1 MPTNSVEKRL
11 NDLAQEIGML
21 RSAVIGVVGE
31 TDPEGQ
37 YRPEFVK
44 RVLKLAKRKQP
55 GVNFTNA
62 SDFLKKIS

>member
-1 MPTNSVEKRL
+1 MSTSTIEKRL

-31 TDPEGQ
+31 TDPEGD

-44 RVLKLAKRKQP
+44 KVLRLARRKQA
-55 GVNFTNA
+55 GVRFTNA
-62 SDFLKKIS
+62 SDFLNKIR

>member
-1 MPTNSVEKRL
+1 
-11 NDLAQEIGML
+11 ML